1 MVLLLSAQGS
11 AQIERHVDSDGVISF
26 SNNSSRKKRSNAAS
40 KRSSSKIS
48 KLKQSSST
56 AQPLPYSNTLGTQSA
71 ARAAQFMPY
80 IEEAATLYRLP
91 KALILAVMKTES
103 NFDPRATSPVGAC
116 GLMQLMPPTA
126 AYMMVTDIYDPR
138 QNILGGAR
146 FLRILAN
153 LFNGDLHLTAAAYNA
168 GQGAVIRYGGIPPY
182 KETIHYVKLV
192 AERFER
198 YQAL

>member
-1 MVLLLSAQGS
+1 MPALNQVSTPYAQALGVTSAG
-11 AQIERHVDSDGVISF
+11 R
-26 SNNSSRKKRSNAAS
+26 
-40 KRSSSKIS
+40 
-48 KLKQSSST
+48 
-56 AQPLPYSNTLGTQSA
+56 A
-71 ARAAQFMPY
+71 ARFMGY
-80 IEEAATLYRLP
+80 IEEAAALYRLP

-146 FLRILAN
+146 YLRILAN

-168 GQGAVIRYGGIPPY
+168 GEGAVIRYGGIPPY
-182 KETIHYVKLV
+182 KETMHYVQLV
-192 AERFER
+192 VERFER
-198 YQAL
+198 YQSL